1 MNNSSVIYENQESNV
16 TPLLHEYKHTASQTK
31 PRPNSLNLIRSDG
44 KPVRPSMRNRSKS
57 IDNPQKEEKREKKS
71 FEKLHRLKEKLL
83 YSSPELNETSDNE
96 STPLVSEVST
106 PSKSG
111 QSSDMKSS
119 SSKSFPLSPNSQKSL
134 SPEKPLTKYTRSE
147 QNLTDTT
154 VISPT
159 SAFSDSH
166 IFVDTQYTGGE
177 TSYIVSP
184 ENYRERRRTMSDDT
198 STSISMYLGSIDHSN
213 NSNYSIH
220 SCSQSSGHLSRQNAL
235 DSEENLTD
243 MYCEPGSKND

>member
-1 MNNSSVIYENQESNV
+1 MYENQESNR
-16 TPLLHEYKHTASQTK
+16 TPLLYEYKHTASQTK
-31 PRPNSLNLIRSDG
+31 SRPNSLNLIKSDG
-44 KPVRPSMRNRSKS
+44 RPLKQSMRNRSKS
-57 IDNPQKEEKREKKS
+57 IDTSQKEEKKEKKG
-71 FEKLHRLKEKLL
+71 FEKLLILKEKLL
-83 YSSPELNETSDNE
+83 HSSPELNETSDNE

-111 QSSDMKSS
+111 QSLEVKSS
-119 SSKSFPLSPNSQKSL
+119 SSSFPLSPISQKSL

-154 VISPT
+154 DISP
-159 SAFSDSH
+159 SAAFSDSN
-166 IFVDTQYTGGE
+166 IFIDPQYTGGGK
-177 TSYIVSP
+177 SCIISP
-184 ENYRERRRTMSDDT
+184 ENYPERRRTMSEDT
-198 STSISMYLGSIDHSN
+198 SASISLYLGSVEHS

-243 MYCEPGSKND
+243 IYCEPGSRND